1 MSEHYLIEKREPIAN
16 TFIPVNKFLL
26 RVEVKP
32 AQVYL
37 ASRDIPNNREEI
49 GHSPQTPQRTSRA

>member
-1 MSEHYLIEKREPIAN
+1 MSEDIVIEKREPGAN
-16 TFIPVNKFLL
+16 IFNPGNKFLL
-26 RVEVKP
+26 RVEVKR

>member
-1 MSEHYLIEKREPIAN
+1 MSEPYVFEKREPSAKMFN
-16 TFIPVNKFLL
+16 HSQKFHL
-26 RVEVKP
+26 RVEVSHV
-32 AQVYL
+32 QVYL